1 MYWNHS
7 FFSPMSFQ
15 FPPTWMMWGAS
26 PFVILDIVL
35 KGFALWKAAQRKEQY
50 WFIALLLVSS
60 LGLLP
65 GFYLLT
71 HQEETTQKKAKT
83 TKKSLSKN

>member
-26 PFVILDIVL
+26 PFMILDIVL
-35 KGFALWKAAQRKEQY
+35 KGFALWRSAQRKEQY
-50 WFIALLLVSS
+50 WFIALLLVNS

-71 HQEETTQKKAKT
+71 HQDEVEHAKQKKL
-83 TKKSLSKN
+83 TKKTRS